1 MSTVVLIPGAGGIA
15 WYWHRVT
22 PLLDAAGLR
31 CMPVDLPADDDSAGL
46 PHYADRVVTTVDDHE
61 DVVLVASSMGAFTA
75 ALVATRLPVV
85 AVILVNAMVP
95 IPGETPGAW
104 WGNTG
109 AEQARAAAAERGG
122 YDPVFDPASPES
134 ATTYFMHDVP
144 ADVVAA
150 GANHQRRQ
158 SQTVFASVCDF
169 QAWPPVPL
177 HVVAGRD
184 DRFFPV
190 DFQQRVA
197 RERLGL
203 DADVLPGG
211 HLIALSHPDE
221 LAHYVITHAP

>member
-1 MSTVVLIPGAGGIA
+1 MRTVVLIPGAGGIA

-46 PHYADRVVTTVDDHE
+46 PDYADRVVTTVDDQE

-75 ALVATRLPVV
+75 AAVATRLPVV

-95 IPGETPGAW
+95 MPGETPGAW

-109 AEQARAAAAERGG
+109 AEQARAAAAEHGG
-122 YDPVFDPASPES
+122 YDPVFDPASPHS
-134 ATTYFMHDVP
+134 AMTYFMHDVP

-150 GANHQRRQ
+150 GADHQRRQ

-203 DADVLPGG
+203 EADVLPGG

-221 LAHYVITHAP
+221 LARYLITHAT